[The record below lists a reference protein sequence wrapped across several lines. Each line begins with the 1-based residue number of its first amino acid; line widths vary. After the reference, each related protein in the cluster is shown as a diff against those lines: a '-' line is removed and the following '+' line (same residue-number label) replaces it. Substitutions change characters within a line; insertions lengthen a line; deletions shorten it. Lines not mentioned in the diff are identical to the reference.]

1 MRKSLFKKKSINS
14 FKLGDFGLSSIGTR
28 LFLSIMT
35 PVTIGLAGLG
45 TLIYLNVEA
54 DKLYHLT
61 TEADLKVKEVDAELR
76 NSEVFL
82 KSIVVSTI
90 NLQNNGV
97 RSPSAYDQMVLSFM
111 SVRPKLITGFGV
123 MQTPNGLVDRQW
135 FGSFIEETQPNR
147 GVNLP
152 EDANYSLVELWQV
165 DKYPELQ
172 YYTDAVKENK
182 FFWSKPYIN
191 AVYPVPLVTF
201 AGPIRDR
208 NGNLIG
214 IVNGDINIRDLNL
227 NEKSQSNE
235 KSHSKDDGYS
245 VFVTQ
250 EGMILSYEP
259 DPNKAIHLEN
269 IASMSSYKV
278 MWNDVQS
285 ELAQGKSQGI
295 IESDETQSFWVYER
309 VPSSQW
315 VMLQSI
321 PYGTVVN
328 PALLLSISATL
339 AAAIVMAFVV
349 GLFIRYL
356 NRRLQPIL
364 EACEVKGTESN
375 EQISSNDEISRLST
389 AFFSMMERQENLLH
403 QLQLTNTQLIESHR
417 LKDSF
422 LANMS
427 HELRTPLNAIL
438 GMTESLQEHIF
449 GAVNDRQLDA
459 LQTVERSGNHLLE
472 LINDILDLAKIESGQ
487 IELDFEIAS
496 ISLIAQSSLEFVKQ
510 QALKKQIQLTLKLDP
525 NLPNLL
531 IDERRIRQALINL
544 LNNAVK
550 FTPTGGGSVTL
561 EVKQQ
566 PSVLN
571 KTIDTTQDYLQISI
585 SDAGIGIAPENIQKL
600 FQPFI
605 QIDSALNRQ
614 FEGTG
619 LGLALVKRIVELH
632 GGYVDLTS
640 EVGVGSCFTI
650 LLPCLPLPNPQTKI
664 GSGNL
669 PVKPLETKLSNTYT
683 DIRQDLLIL
692 IVDDDEVNSMTVSS
706 YLKAKNYRFLLAK
719 DGKEAIAL
727 TKAHKPDLILMDIQ
741 MPVMDGLEATR
752 QIRLDPNLV
761 DIPIIALTALAMAG
775 DRERCLE
782 SGANDYLV
790 KPVKLKNLAKMI
802 QTLLESAG

>member
-1 MRKSLFKKKSINS
+1 MRKSLSKKKSINS

-45 TLIYLNVEA
+45 TRFYFNLEA

-61 TEADLKVKEVDAELR
+61 TEADLKVKEIDSELR
-76 NSEVFL
+76 KSEIFL
-82 KSIVVSTI
+82 KSLVLATI

-97 RSPSAYDQMVLSFM
+97 RSPSAYDQIVLSFM
-111 SVRPKLITGFGV
+111 SARPKLITGFGV

-147 GVNLP
+147 GVKLP

-201 AGPIRDR
+201 VGPIRDR

-227 NEKSQSNE
+227 NDQSKSKE
-235 KSHSKDDGYS
+235 GGYS

-250 EGMILSYEP
+250 EGILLGYAPE
-259 DPNKAIHLEN
+259 PNKVSNLEN
-269 IASMSSYKV
+269 IASIPSYKSV
-278 MWNDVQS
+278 WDEIQY
-285 ELAQGKSQGI
+285 ELAQGKSQGF
-295 IESDETQSFWVYER
+295 IESTATQSYWVYER

-321 PYGTVVN
+321 PYDMVIK

-339 AAAIVMAFVV
+339 SAAIVIAFVV
-349 GLFIRYL
+349 GIFVRYL

-364 EACEVKGTESN
+364 EACELTSTESN
-375 EQISSNDEISRLST
+375 EQISSKDEISRLST
-389 AFFSMMERQENLLH
+389 AFFSMVERQEYLLH

-438 GMTESLQEHIF
+438 GMTEGLQDHIF
-449 GAVNDRQLDA
+449 GTVNDRQLDA

-472 LINDILDLAKIESGQ
+472 LINDILDLAKIESGH
-487 IELDFEIAS
+487 IRLDFAIAS
-496 ISLIAQSSLEFVKQ
+496 IPLIAQSSLEFVKQ
-510 QALKKQIQLTLKLDP
+510 QALKKQIQLTIKIAP

-566 PSVLN
+566 HFVLN
-571 KTIDTTQDYLQISI
+571 KITDTTQDYLQISI
-585 SDAGIGIAPENIQKL
+585 SDTGIGIAPENIQRL

-605 QIDSALNRQ
+605 QIDSALNRK

-650 LLPCLPLPNPQTKI
+650 LLPCLTLPNPQTEI
-664 GSGNL
+664 GSSNR
-669 PVKPLETKLSNTYT
+669 PVKPLETELATTYT
-683 DIRQDLLIL
+683 DVRQDFLIL

-706 YLKAKNYRFLLAK
+706 YLKVKGYRVLSAK

-775 DRERCLE
+775 DRERCMAA
-782 SGANDYLV
+782 GASDYLA
-790 KPVKLKNLAKMI
+790 KPIKLKTLADTIWSILGNRK
-802 QTLLESAG
+802 

>member
-1 MRKSLFKKKSINS
+1 MRKSLSKKKSINS

-45 TLIYLNVEA
+45 TLFYFNLEA

-61 TEADLKVKEVDAELR
+61 TEADLKVKEIDAELR
-76 NSEVFL
+76 KSEIFL
-82 KSIVVSTI
+82 KSLVLATI

-97 RSPSAYDQMVLSFM
+97 RSPSAYDQIVLSFM
-111 SVRPKLITGFGV
+111 SARPKLITGFGV

-147 GVNLP
+147 GVKLP

-191 AVYPVPLVTF
+191 EVYPVPLVTF

-227 NEKSQSNE
+227 IDHSD
-235 KSHSKDDGYS
+235 SKDDGYT

-250 EGMILSYEP
+250 EGILLGYAP
-259 DPNKAIHLEN
+259 NPNKASQLEN
-269 IASMSSYKV
+269 IASIPSYKAV
-278 MWNDVQS
+278 WDEIQY
-285 ELAQGKSQGI
+285 ELAQGKSQGF
-295 IESDETQSFWVYER
+295 IESTATQSYWVYER

-315 VMLQSI
+315 MMLHSI
-321 PYGTVVN
+321 PYDTVIK
-328 PALLLSISATL
+328 PALLLSISVTL
-339 AAAIVMAFVV
+339 SAALIMAFVV
-349 GLFIRYL
+349 GIFVRYL

-364 EACEVKGTESN
+364 EACELTSTESN
-375 EQISSNDEISRLST
+375 EQISSKDEISRLST

-438 GMTESLQEHIF
+438 GMTEGLQDQIF
-449 GAVNDRQLDA
+449 GTVNERQLKA
-459 LQTVERSGNHLLE
+459 LKIVESSSNHLLE
-472 LINDILDLAKIESGQ
+472 LINDILDLAKIESGH
-487 IELDFEIAS
+487 IELDFAIAS
-496 ISLIAQSSLEFVKQ
+496 IPLIAQSSLEFVKQ
-510 QALKKQIQLTLKLDP
+510 QALKKQIRLTIKLAP

-566 PSVLN
+566 PSVLD
-571 KTIDTTQDYLQISI
+571 KTTDTTQDYLQISI
-585 SDAGIGIAPENIQKL
+585 SDTGIGIAPENIQKL

-605 QIDSALNRQ
+605 QIDSALNRK

-640 EVGVGSCFTI
+640 ELGVGSCFTI

-664 GSGNL
+664 CSGNL
-669 PVKPLETKLSNTYT
+669 PVKPLETELSKPYT
-683 DIRQDLLIL
+683 DIRQDFLIL

-706 YLKAKNYRFLLAK
+706 YLKVKGYRFLLAK

-752 QIRLDPNLV
+752 QIRLDPDV
-761 DIPIIALTALAMAG
+761 ADIPIIALTALAMDG
-775 DRERCLE
+775 DREKCLAA
-782 SGANDYLV
+782 GANEYV
-790 KPVKLKNLAKMI
+790 TKPVKLKDLVAMIRNL
-802 QTLLESAG
+802 L

>member
-1 MRKSLFKKKSINS
+1 MRKSLSKKKSINS

-45 TLIYLNVEA
+45 TLFYFNLEA

-61 TEADLKVKEVDAELR
+61 TEADLKVKEIDAELR
-76 NSEVFL
+76 KSEIFL
-82 KSIVVSTI
+82 KSLVLATI

-97 RSPSAYDQMVLSFM
+97 RSPSAYDQIVLSFM
-111 SVRPKLITGFGV
+111 SARPKLITGFGV

-147 GVNLP
+147 GVKLP

-227 NEKSQSNE
+227 ND
-235 KSHSKDDGYS
+235 HRDSKDDGYT

-250 EGMILSYEP
+250 EGILLGYAP
-259 DPNKAIHLEN
+259 DPNKASQLEN
-269 IASMSSYKV
+269 IASIPSYKAV
-278 MWNDVQS
+278 WDEIQY
-285 ELAQGKSQGI
+285 ELAQGKSQGF
-295 IESDETQSFWVYER
+295 IESTETQSYWVYER

-315 VMLQSI
+315 MMLHSI
-321 PYGTVVN
+321 PYDTVIK

-339 AAAIVMAFVV
+339 SAAIVMAFVV
-349 GLFIRYL
+349 GIFVRYL

-364 EACEVKGTESN
+364 EACEVTSTESN
-375 EQISSNDEISRLST
+375 EQISSKDEISRLST
-389 AFFSMMERQENLLH
+389 AFFSMVERQEHLLH

-438 GMTESLQEHIF
+438 GMTEGLQDHIF
-449 GAVNDRQLDA
+449 GTVNDRQLKA
-459 LQTVERSGNHLLE
+459 LQIVESSSNHLLE
-472 LINDILDLAKIESGQ
+472 LINDILDLAKIESGH
-487 IELDFEIAS
+487 IKLDFAIAS
-496 ISLIAQSSLEFVKQ
+496 IPLIAQSSLEFVKQ
-510 QALKKQIQLTLKLDP
+510 QALKKQIQLTIKLAP

-571 KTIDTTQDYLQISI
+571 KTTDTTQDYLQISI
-585 SDAGIGIAPENIQKL
+585 SDTGIGIAPENIQKL

-605 QIDSALNRQ
+605 QIDSALNRK

-640 EVGVGSCFTI
+640 ELGVGSCFTI

-664 GSGNL
+664 CSGNL
-669 PVKPLETKLSNTYT
+669 PVKPLETELSKPYT
-683 DIRQDLLIL
+683 DIRQDFLIL

-706 YLKAKNYRFLLAK
+706 YLKVKGYRFLLAK

-741 MPVMDGLEATR
+741 MPVMDGLEATQ
-752 QIRLDPNLV
+752 QIRLDPDV
-761 DIPIIALTALAMAG
+761 ADIPIIALTALAMDG
-775 DRERCLE
+775 DREQCLAA
-782 SGANDYLV
+782 GANEYV
-790 KPVKLKNLAKMI
+790 TKPVKLKDLVAMIRNL
-802 QTLLESAG
+802 L

>member
-1 MRKSLFKKKSINS
+1 MRKSLSKKQSINS
-14 FKLGDFGLSSIGTR
+14 FKLRDFALSSIGTR

-45 TLIYLNVEA
+45 TIFYFSLEA

-61 TEADLKVKEVDAELR
+61 AEADLKVKEIDAELR
-76 NSEVFL
+76 KSEIFL
-82 KSIVVSTI
+82 KSLVLATI

-97 RSPSAYDQMVLSFM
+97 RSPSAYDQIVLSFM
-111 SVRPKLITGFGV
+111 SARPKLITGFGV

-135 FGSFIEETQPNR
+135 FGPYIEETQANR
-147 GVNLP
+147 GVKLP

-165 DKYPELQ
+165 DKYHELQ

-191 AVYPVPLVTF
+191 AVYPVPLVTY

-227 NEKSQSNE
+227 NEYSV
-235 KSHSKDDGYS
+235 SKDTGYS
-245 VFVTQ
+245 VLVTQ
-250 EGMILSYEP
+250 EGIILGYAHEL
-259 DPNKAIHLEN
+259 NKAFQLEN
-269 IASMSSYKV
+269 IASIPAYKAV
-278 MWNDVQS
+278 WDSVQY
-285 ELAQGKSQGI
+285 ELAQGKSQGF
-295 IESDETQSFWVYER
+295 IESTATQSYWVYER

-321 PYGTVVN
+321 PYGTVVK
-328 PALLLSISATL
+328 PALLLSLSATL
-339 AAAIVMAFVV
+339 TAAIVMAFVV
-349 GLFIRYL
+349 GIFVRYL

-364 EACEVKGTESN
+364 EACEVTSTESN
-375 EQISSNDEISRLST
+375 EQISSKDEISRLST
-389 AFFSMMERQENLLH
+389 AFFNMMERQENLLQ

-438 GMTESLQEHIF
+438 GMTESLQENMF
-449 GAVNDRQLDA
+449 GTVNDRQLDA

-487 IELDFEIAS
+487 IDLDFAIAS
-496 ISLIAQSSLEFVKQ
+496 IPSIAQASLEFVKQ
-510 QALKKQIQLTLKLDP
+510 QALKKQIQLTIKLAP

-550 FTPTGGGSVTL
+550 FTPTGGGAVTL
-561 EVKQQ
+561 EVTQL

-571 KTIDTTQDYLQISI
+571 KTTNTTQDYLQISI
-585 SDAGIGIAPENIQKL
+585 SDTGIGIAPENIQKL

-640 EVGVGSCFTI
+640 ELGVGSCFSI
-650 LLPCLPLPNPQTKI
+650 LLPCLPLTNRQTEI
-664 GSGNL
+664 GSSNR
-669 PVKPLETKLSNTYT
+669 PVKPLETELATTYT
-683 DIRQDLLIL
+683 DVKQDFLIL

-706 YLKAKNYRFLLAK
+706 YLKVKGYRVLLAK

-741 MPVMDGLEATR
+741 MPVMDGLEATQ

-775 DRERCLE
+775 DRERFLE
-782 SGANDYLV
+782 AGASDYLA
-790 KPVKLKNLAKMI
+790 KPVKLKNLAKMV
-802 QTLLESAG
+802 QTLLERV

>member
-1 MRKSLFKKKSINS
+1 
-14 FKLGDFGLSSIGTR
+14 
-28 LFLSIMT
+28 MT

-45 TLIYLNVEA
+45 TIFYFSLEA

-61 TEADLKVKEVDAELR
+61 AEADLKVKEIDAELR
-76 NSEVFL
+76 KSEIFL
-82 KSIVVSTI
+82 KSLVLATI

-97 RSPSAYDQMVLSFM
+97 RSPSAYDQIVLSFM
-111 SVRPKLITGFGV
+111 SARPKLITGFGV

-135 FGSFIEETQPNR
+135 FGPYIEETQANR
-147 GVNLP
+147 GVKLP

-165 DKYPELQ
+165 DKYHELQ

-191 AVYPVPLVTF
+191 AVYPVPLVTY
-201 AGPIRDR
+201 AGPILDR
-208 NGNLIG
+208 NGNIIG
-214 IVNGDINIRDLNL
+214 IVKGDINIIDLNL
-227 NEKSQSNE
+227 NEYSV
-235 KSHSKDDGYS
+235 SKDTGYS
-245 VFVTQ
+245 VLVTQ
-250 EGMILSYEP
+250 EGIILGYAHEL
-259 DPNKAIHLEN
+259 NKAFQLEN
-269 IASMSSYKV
+269 IASIPAYKAV
-278 MWNDVQS
+278 WDSVQY
-285 ELAQGKSQGI
+285 ELAQGKSQGF
-295 IESDETQSFWVYER
+295 IESTATQSYWVYER

-321 PYGTVVN
+321 PYGTVVK
-328 PALLLSISATL
+328 PALLLSLSATL
-339 AAAIVMAFVV
+339 TAAIVMAFVV
-349 GLFIRYL
+349 GIFVRYL

-364 EACEVKGTESN
+364 EACEVTSTESN
-375 EQISSNDEISRLST
+375 EQISSKDEISRLST
-389 AFFSMMERQENLLH
+389 AFFNMMERQENLLQ

-438 GMTESLQEHIF
+438 GMTESLQENMF
-449 GAVNDRQLDA
+449 GTVNDRQLDA

-487 IELDFEIAS
+487 IDLDFAIAS
-496 ISLIAQSSLEFVKQ
+496 IPSIAQASLEFVKQ
-510 QALKKQIQLTLKLDP
+510 QALKKQIQLTIKLAP

-550 FTPTGGGSVTL
+550 FTPTGGGAVTL
-561 EVKQQ
+561 EVTQL

-571 KTIDTTQDYLQISI
+571 KTTNTTQDYLQISI
-585 SDAGIGIAPENIQKL
+585 SDTGIGIAPENIQKL

-640 EVGVGSCFTI
+640 ELGVGSCFSI
-650 LLPCLPLPNPQTKI
+650 LLPCLPLTNRQTEI
-664 GSGNL
+664 GSSNR
-669 PVKPLETKLSNTYT
+669 PVKPLETELATTYT
-683 DIRQDLLIL
+683 DVKQDFLIL

-706 YLKAKNYRFLLAK
+706 YLKVKGYRVLLAK

-741 MPVMDGLEATR
+741 MPVMDGLEATQ

-775 DRERCLE
+775 DRERFLE
-782 SGANDYLV
+782 AGASDYLA
-790 KPVKLKNLAKMI
+790 KPVKLKNLAKMV
-802 QTLLESAG
+802 QTLLERV

>member
-1 MRKSLFKKKSINS
+1 MRKSLSKKKSINS

-45 TLIYLNVEA
+45 TLFYFNLEA

-61 TEADLKVKEVDAELR
+61 TEADLKVKEIDAELR
-76 NSEVFL
+76 KSEIFL
-82 KSIVVSTI
+82 KSLVLATI

-97 RSPSAYDQMVLSFM
+97 RSPSAYDQIVLSFM
-111 SVRPKLITGFGV
+111 AARPKLITGFGV

-135 FGSFIEETQPNR
+135 FGAYIEETQPNR
-147 GVNLP
+147 GIKLP

-172 YYTDAVKENK
+172 YYTDAVKKNK

-191 AVYPVPLVTF
+191 AVYPIPLVTF

-227 NEKSQSNE
+227 NLYE

-250 EGMILSYEP
+250 EGMILSNEP

-321 PYGTVVN
+321 PYGTVIN

-364 EACEVKGTESN
+364 EACEVTSTESN
-375 EQISSNDEISRLST
+375 EHISSKDEISRLST
-389 AFFSMMERQENLLH
+389 AFFSMMERQENLLQ

-427 HELRTPLNAIL
+427 HELRTPLNGIL
-438 GMTESLQEHIF
+438 GMTESLKEHIF

-487 IELDFEIAS
+487 IELDFAIAS
-496 ISLIAQSSLEFVKQ
+496 IPLIAQSSLEFVKQ
-510 QALKKQIQLTLKLDP
+510 QALKTQIQLTIKLAP

-550 FTPTGGGSVTL
+550 FTPTGGGYVTL

-571 KTIDTTQDYLQISI
+571 KTTDTTQDYLQISI
-585 SDAGIGIAPENIQKL
+585 SDTGIGIAPENIQKL

-605 QIDSALNRQ
+605 QIDSALNRK

-640 EVGVGSCFTI
+640 ELGVGSCFTI
-650 LLPCLPLPNPQTKI
+650 LLPCLPLANPQTEI
-664 GSGNL
+664 GSDNL
-669 PVKPLETKLSNTYT
+669 PVRLLETELSTTYT
-683 DIRQDLLIL
+683 DIRQDFLIL

-706 YLKAKNYRFLLAK
+706 YLKVRDYRFLLAK

-752 QIRLDPNLV
+752 QIRLDPDV
-761 DIPIIALTALAMAG
+761 ADIPIIALTALAMDG
-775 DRERCLE
+775 DREKCLAA
-782 SGANDYLV
+782 GANEYV
-790 KPVKLKNLAKMI
+790 TKPVKLKDLVAMIRNL
-802 QTLLESAG
+802 L

>member
-1 MRKSLFKKKSINS
+1 MRKSLSKKKSINS

-45 TLIYLNVEA
+45 TLFYFNLEA

-61 TEADLKVKEVDAELR
+61 TEADLKVKEIDSELR
-76 NSEVFL
+76 KSEIFL
-82 KSIVVSTI
+82 KSLVLATI

-97 RSPSAYDQMVLSFM
+97 RSPSAYDQIVLSFM
-111 SVRPKLITGFGV
+111 SARPKLITGFGV

-147 GVNLP
+147 GVKLP

-201 AGPIRDR
+201 VGPIRDR

-227 NEKSQSNE
+227 NDQS
-235 KSHSKDDGYS
+235 KSHEGGYS

-250 EGMILSYEP
+250 EGILLGYAPE
-259 DPNKAIHLEN
+259 PNKVSNLEN
-269 IASMSSYKV
+269 IASIPSYKSV
-278 MWNDVQS
+278 WDEIQY
-285 ELAQGKSQGI
+285 ELAQGKSQGF
-295 IESDETQSFWVYER
+295 IESTATQSYWVYER

-321 PYGTVVN
+321 PYDMVIK

-339 AAAIVMAFVV
+339 SAAIVIAFVV
-349 GLFIRYL
+349 GIFVRYL

-364 EACEVKGTESN
+364 EACELTSTESN
-375 EQISSNDEISRLST
+375 EQISSKDEIGRLST
-389 AFFSMMERQENLLH
+389 SFFNMMERQENLLQ
-403 QLQLTNTQLIESHR
+403 QLQQANVQLIESHR

-438 GMTESLQEHIF
+438 GMTEGLLDSVF
-449 GAVNDRQLDA
+449 GTVNERQLNA
-459 LQTVERSGNHLLE
+459 LQIVESSGNHLLE
-472 LINDILDLAKIESGQ
+472 LINDILDLAKIEAGQ
-487 IELDFEIAS
+487 IELDFAIAS
-496 ISLIAQSSLEFVKQ
+496 LPLIAKSSLEFVKQ
-510 QALKKQIQLTLKLDP
+510 QALKKQIQIAIKLAP

-544 LNNAVK
+544 LSNAVK
-550 FTPTGGGSVTL
+550 FTPTGGSVIL
-561 EVKQQ
+561 EVTQL
-566 PSVLN
+566 PSSLN
-571 KTIDTTQDYLQISI
+571 KTIETTQDHLQITV
-585 SDAGIGIAPENIQKL
+585 SDTGIGITPENIQKL
-600 FQPFI
+600 FQPFT

-632 GGYVDLTS
+632 GGYVGLTS
-640 EVGVGSCFTI
+640 ELGVGSCFTI
-650 LLPCLPLPNPQTKI
+650 LLPCPPLSTSQTEMVTE
-664 GSGNL
+664 NL
-669 PVKPLETKLSNTYT
+669 PVKTSELELSNT
-683 DIRQDLLIL
+683 DKDVRQDFLIL
-692 IVDDDEVNSMTVSS
+692 VVDDDEVNSMTVSS
-706 YLKAKNYRFLLAK
+706 YLKAKGYRILLAK
-719 DGKEAIAL
+719 DGQEAIAL

-761 DIPIIALTALAMAG
+761 NIPIIALTALAMAG
-775 DRERCLE
+775 DREECL
-782 SGANDYLV
+782 SVGANEYLT
-790 KPVKLKNLAKMI
+790 KPVKLKELVVTIKS
-802 QTLLESAG
+802 LL

>member
-1 MRKSLFKKKSINS
+1 MLLCFQIRVNFTLVLCIACYHFE
-14 FKLGDFGLSSIGTR
+14 FGI
-28 LFLSIMT
+28 
-35 PVTIGLAGLG
+35 
-45 TLIYLNVEA
+45 
-54 DKLYHLT
+54 
-61 TEADLKVKEVDAELR
+61 AE
-76 NSEVFL
+76 
-82 KSIVVSTI
+82 
-90 NLQNNGV
+90 
-97 RSPSAYDQMVLSFM
+97 
-111 SVRPKLITGFGV
+111 
-123 MQTPNGLVDRQW
+123 
-135 FGSFIEETQPNR
+135 
-147 GVNLP
+147 
-152 EDANYSLVELWQV
+152 
-165 DKYPELQ
+165 
-172 YYTDAVKENK
+172 

-201 AGPIRDR
+201 AGPIRDK

-227 NEKSQSNE
+227 NEYSV
-235 KSHSKDDGYS
+235 SKDAGYS
-245 VFVTQ
+245 VLVTQ
-250 EGMILSYEP
+250 EGIILGYAHEL
-259 DPNKAIHLEN
+259 NKAFQLEN
-269 IASMSSYKV
+269 IASIPAYKAV
-278 MWNDVQS
+278 WDSVQY
-285 ELAQGKSQGI
+285 ELAQGKSQGF
-295 IESDETQSFWVYER
+295 IESTATQSYWVYER

-321 PYGTVVN
+321 PYGTVVK
-328 PALLLSISATL
+328 PALLLSLSATL
-339 AAAIVMAFVV
+339 TAAIVMAFVV
-349 GLFIRYL
+349 GIFVRYL

-364 EACEVKGTESN
+364 EACEVTSTESN
-375 EQISSNDEISRLST
+375 EQISSKDEISRLST
-389 AFFSMMERQENLLH
+389 AFFNMMERQENLLQ

-438 GMTESLQEHIF
+438 GMTESLQENMF
-449 GAVNDRQLDA
+449 GTVNDRQLDA

-487 IELDFEIAS
+487 IDLDFAIAS
-496 ISLIAQSSLEFVKQ
+496 IPSIAQASLEFVKQ
-510 QALKKQIQLTLKLDP
+510 QALKKQIQLTIKLAP

-550 FTPTGGGSVTL
+550 FTPTGGGAVTL
-561 EVKQQ
+561 EVTQL
-566 PSVLN
+566 PSVPN
-571 KTIDTTQDYLQISI
+571 KTADTTQDYLQISI
-585 SDAGIGIAPENIQKL
+585 SDTGIGIAPENIQKL

-640 EVGVGSCFTI
+640 ELGVGSCFSI
-650 LLPCLPLPNPQTKI
+650 LLPCLPLSNPQTEI
-664 GSGNL
+664 GSGNR
-669 PVKPLETKLSNTYT
+669 PVKPLETELATTYT
-683 DIRQDLLIL
+683 DVKQDFLIL

-706 YLKAKNYRFLLAK
+706 YLKVKGYRVLLAK

-741 MPVMDGLEATR
+741 MPVMDGLEATQ

-775 DRERCLE
+775 DRERFLE
-782 SGANDYLV
+782 AGASDYLA
-790 KPVKLKNLAKMI
+790 KPVKLKNLAKMV
-802 QTLLESAG
+802 QTLLERV

>member
-1 MRKSLFKKKSINS
+1 MRKSLSKKQSINS
-14 FKLGDFGLSSIGTR
+14 FKLGDFALSSIGTR

-45 TLIYLNVEA
+45 TIFYFSLEA

-61 TEADLKVKEVDAELR
+61 AEADLKVKEIDAELR
-76 NSEVFL
+76 KSEIFL
-82 KSIVVSTI
+82 KSLVLATI

-97 RSPSAYDQMVLSFM
+97 RSPSAYDQIVLSFM
-111 SVRPKLITGFGV
+111 SARPKLITGFGV

-135 FGSFIEETQPNR
+135 FGPYIEETQANR
-147 GVNLP
+147 GVKLP

-165 DKYPELQ
+165 DKYHELQ

-191 AVYPVPLVTF
+191 AVYPVPLVTY

-227 NEKSQSNE
+227 NEYSV
-235 KSHSKDDGYS
+235 SKDTGYS
-245 VFVTQ
+245 VLVTQ
-250 EGMILSYEP
+250 EGIILGYAHEL
-259 DPNKAIHLEN
+259 NKAFQLEN
-269 IASMSSYKV
+269 IASIPAYKAV
-278 MWNDVQS
+278 WDSVQY
-285 ELAQGKSQGI
+285 ELAQGKSQGF
-295 IESDETQSFWVYER
+295 IESTATQSYWVYER

-321 PYGTVVN
+321 PYGTVVK
-328 PALLLSISATL
+328 PALLLSLSATL
-339 AAAIVMAFVV
+339 TAAIVMAFVV
-349 GLFIRYL
+349 GIFVRYL

-364 EACEVKGTESN
+364 EACEVTSTESN
-375 EQISSNDEISRLST
+375 EQISSKDEISRLST
-389 AFFSMMERQENLLH
+389 AFFNMMERQENLLQ

-438 GMTESLQEHIF
+438 GMTESLQENMF
-449 GAVNDRQLDA
+449 GTVNDRQLDA

-487 IELDFEIAS
+487 IDLDFAIAS
-496 ISLIAQSSLEFVKQ
+496 IPSIAQASLEFVKQ
-510 QALKKQIQLTLKLDP
+510 QALKKQIQLTIKLAP

-550 FTPTGGGSVTL
+550 FTPTGGGAVTL
-561 EVKQQ
+561 EVTQL

-571 KTIDTTQDYLQISI
+571 KTTNTTQDYLQISI
-585 SDAGIGIAPENIQKL
+585 SDTGIGIAPENIQKL

-640 EVGVGSCFTI
+640 ELGVGSCFSI
-650 LLPCLPLPNPQTKI
+650 LLPCLPLTNRQTEI
-664 GSGNL
+664 GSSNR
-669 PVKPLETKLSNTYT
+669 PVKPLETELATTYT
-683 DIRQDLLIL
+683 DVKQDFLIL

-706 YLKAKNYRFLLAK
+706 YLKVKGYRVLLAK

-741 MPVMDGLEATR
+741 MPVMDGLEATQ

-775 DRERCLE
+775 DRERFLE
-782 SGANDYLV
+782 AGASDYLA
-790 KPVKLKNLAKMI
+790 KPVKLKNLAKMV
-802 QTLLESAG
+802 QTLLERV

>member
-1 MRKSLFKKKSINS
+1 MRKSLSKKKSINS

-45 TLIYLNVEA
+45 TLFYFNLEA

-61 TEADLKVKEVDAELR
+61 TEADLKVKEIDAELR
-76 NSEVFL
+76 KSEIFL
-82 KSIVVSTI
+82 KSLVLATI

-97 RSPSAYDQMVLSFM
+97 RSPSAYDQIVLSFM
-111 SVRPKLITGFGV
+111 SARPKLITGFGV

-147 GVNLP
+147 GVKLP

-227 NEKSQSNE
+227 ND
-235 KSHSKDDGYS
+235 HRDSKDDGYT

-250 EGMILSYEP
+250 EGILLGYAP
-259 DPNKAIHLEN
+259 DPNKASQLEN
-269 IASMSSYKV
+269 IASIPSYKAV
-278 MWNDVQS
+278 WDEIQY
-285 ELAQGKSQGI
+285 ELAQGKSQGF
-295 IESDETQSFWVYER
+295 IESTETQSYWVYER

-315 VMLQSI
+315 MMLHSI
-321 PYGTVVN
+321 PYDTVIK

-339 AAAIVMAFVV
+339 SAAIVMAFVV
-349 GLFIRYL
+349 GIFVRYL

-364 EACEVKGTESN
+364 EACEVTSTESN
-375 EQISSNDEISRLST
+375 EQISSKDEISRLST
-389 AFFSMMERQENLLH
+389 AFFSMVERQEHLLH

-438 GMTESLQEHIF
+438 GMTEGLQDHIF
-449 GAVNDRQLDA
+449 GTVNDRQLKA
-459 LQTVERSGNHLLE
+459 LQIVESSSNHLLE
-472 LINDILDLAKIESGQ
+472 LINDILDLAKIESGH
-487 IELDFEIAS
+487 IKLDFAIAS
-496 ISLIAQSSLEFVKQ
+496 IPLIAQSSLEFVKQ
-510 QALKKQIQLTLKLDP
+510 QALKKQIQLTIKLAP

-571 KTIDTTQDYLQISI
+571 KTTDTTQDYLQISI
-585 SDAGIGIAPENIQKL
+585 SDTGIGIAPENIQKL

-605 QIDSALNRQ
+605 QIDSALNRK

-640 EVGVGSCFTI
+640 ELGVGSCFTI
-650 LLPCLPLPNPQTKI
+650 LLPCPPLSNPQTEI

-669 PVKPLETKLSNTYT
+669 PVKPSETELSTTST
-683 DIRQDLLIL
+683 DIRQDFLIL
-692 IVDDDEVNSMTVSS
+692 IVDDDEVNCMTVSS
-706 YLKAKNYRFLLAK
+706 YLKAKSYRFLLAK

-741 MPVMDGLEATR
+741 MPVMDGLEATQ
-752 QIRLDPNLV
+752 QIRLDPDV
-761 DIPIIALTALAMAG
+761 ADIPIIALTALAMDG
-775 DRERCLE
+775 DREQCLAA
-782 SGANDYLV
+782 GANEYV
-790 KPVKLKNLAKMI
+790 TKPVKLKDLVAMIRNL
-802 QTLLESAG
+802 L

>member
-1 MRKSLFKKKSINS
+1 
-14 FKLGDFGLSSIGTR
+14 
-28 LFLSIMT
+28 MT

>member
-1 MRKSLFKKKSINS
+1 MRKSLSKKKSINS

-45 TLIYLNVEA
+45 TLFYFNLEA

-61 TEADLKVKEVDAELR
+61 TEADLKVKEIDAELR
-76 NSEVFL
+76 KSEIFL
-82 KSIVVSTI
+82 KSLVLATI

-97 RSPSAYDQMVLSFM
+97 RSPSAYDQIVLSFM
-111 SVRPKLITGFGV
+111 SARPKLITGFGV

-147 GVNLP
+147 GVKLP

-227 NEKSQSNE
+227 ND
-235 KSHSKDDGYS
+235 HRDSKDDGYT

-250 EGMILSYEP
+250 EGILLGYAP
-259 DPNKAIHLEN
+259 DPNKASQLEN
-269 IASMSSYKV
+269 IASIPSYKAV
-278 MWNDVQS
+278 WDEIQY
-285 ELAQGKSQGI
+285 ELAQGKSQGF
-295 IESDETQSFWVYER
+295 IESTETQSYWVYER

-315 VMLQSI
+315 MMLHSI
-321 PYGTVVN
+321 PYDTVIK

-339 AAAIVMAFVV
+339 SAAIVMAFVV
-349 GLFIRYL
+349 GIFVRYL

-364 EACEVKGTESN
+364 EACEVTSTESN
-375 EQISSNDEISRLST
+375 EQISSKDEISRLST
-389 AFFSMMERQENLLH
+389 AFFSMVERQEHLLH

-438 GMTESLQEHIF
+438 GMTEGLQDHIF
-449 GAVNDRQLDA
+449 GTVNDRQLDA

-472 LINDILDLAKIESGQ
+472 LINDILDLAKIESGH
-487 IELDFEIAS
+487 IKLDFAIAS
-496 ISLIAQSSLEFVKQ
+496 IPLIAQSSLEFVKQ
-510 QALKKQIQLTLKLDP
+510 QALKKQIQLTIKLAP

-571 KTIDTTQDYLQISI
+571 KTTDTTQDYLQISI
-585 SDAGIGIAPENIQKL
+585 SDTGIGIAPENIQKL

-605 QIDSALNRQ
+605 QIDSALNRK

-640 EVGVGSCFTI
+640 ELGVGSCFTI

-664 GSGNL
+664 CSGNL
-669 PVKPLETKLSNTYT
+669 PVKPLETELSKPYT
-683 DIRQDLLIL
+683 DIRQDFLIL

-706 YLKAKNYRFLLAK
+706 YLKVKGYRFLLAK

-741 MPVMDGLEATR
+741 MPVMDGLEATQ
-752 QIRLDPNLV
+752 QIRLDPDV
-761 DIPIIALTALAMAG
+761 ADIPIIALTALAMDG
-775 DRERCLE
+775 DREQCLAA
-782 SGANDYLV
+782 GANEYV
-790 KPVKLKNLAKMI
+790 TKPVKLKDLVAMIRNL
-802 QTLLESAG
+802 L

>member
-111 SVRPKLITGFGV
+111 SVRPRLITGFGV
-123 MQTPNGLVDRQW
+123 MQTPNGLIDRQW
-135 FGSFIEETQPNR
+135 FGPFIEETQPNR
-147 GVNLP
+147 GVKLP

-172 YYTDAVKENK
+172 YYTDAVKKNK

-191 AVYPVPLVTF
+191 AVYPIPLVTF

-227 NEKSQSNE
+227 NLYE

-269 IASMSSYKV
+269 IASMSSYQV

-321 PYGTVVN
+321 PYSIVVN

-375 EQISSNDEISRLST
+375 EQISSKDEISRLST
-389 AFFSMMERQENLLH
+389 AFFSMVERQEHLLH

-438 GMTESLQEHIF
+438 GMTEGLQDQIF
-449 GAVNDRQLDA
+449 GTVNERQLKA
-459 LQTVERSGNHLLE
+459 LQIVESSSNHLLE
-472 LINDILDLAKIESGQ
+472 LINDILDLAKIESGH
-487 IELDFEIAS
+487 IELDFAIAS
-496 ISLIAQSSLEFVKQ
+496 IPLIAQSSLEFVKQ
-510 QALKKQIQLTLKLDP
+510 QALKKQIQLTIKLAP

-571 KTIDTTQDYLQISI
+571 KTTDTTQDYLQISI
-585 SDAGIGIAPENIQKL
+585 SDTGIGIAAENIQKL

-605 QIDSALNRQ
+605 QIDSALNRK
-614 FEGTG
+614 FEETG

-640 EVGVGSCFTI
+640 ELGVGSCFTI

-664 GSGNL
+664 CSGNL
-669 PVKPLETKLSNTYT
+669 PVKPSETELSTTST
-683 DIRQDLLIL
+683 DIRQDFLIL

-706 YLKAKNYRFLLAK
+706 YLKVKGYRFLLAK

-752 QIRLDPNLV
+752 QIRLDPDV
-761 DIPIIALTALAMAG
+761 ADIPIIALTALAMDG
-775 DRERCLE
+775 DREQCLAA
-782 SGANDYLV
+782 GANEYV
-790 KPVKLKNLAKMI
+790 TKPVKLKDLVAMIRNL
-802 QTLLESAG
+802 L

>member
-1 MRKSLFKKKSINS
+1 
-14 FKLGDFGLSSIGTR
+14 
-28 LFLSIMT
+28 
-35 PVTIGLAGLG
+35 
-45 TLIYLNVEA
+45 
-54 DKLYHLT
+54 
-61 TEADLKVKEVDAELR
+61 
-76 NSEVFL
+76 
-82 KSIVVSTI
+82 
-90 NLQNNGV
+90 
-97 RSPSAYDQMVLSFM
+97 
-111 SVRPKLITGFGV
+111 
-123 MQTPNGLVDRQW
+123 
-135 FGSFIEETQPNR
+135 
-147 GVNLP
+147 
-152 EDANYSLVELWQV
+152 VELWQV

-201 AGPIRDR
+201 VGPIRDR

-227 NEKSQSNE
+227 NDQSKSKE
-235 KSHSKDDGYS
+235 GGYS

-250 EGMILSYEP
+250 EGILLGYAPE
-259 DPNKAIHLEN
+259 PNKVSNLEN
-269 IASMSSYKV
+269 IASIPSYKSV
-278 MWNDVQS
+278 WDEIQY
-285 ELAQGKSQGI
+285 ELAQGKSQGF
-295 IESDETQSFWVYER
+295 IESTATQSYWVYER

-321 PYGTVVN
+321 PYDMVIK

-339 AAAIVMAFVV
+339 SAAIVIAFVV
-349 GLFIRYL
+349 GIFVRYL

-364 EACEVKGTESN
+364 EACELTSTESN
-375 EQISSNDEISRLST
+375 EQISSKDEISRLST
-389 AFFSMMERQENLLH
+389 AFFSMVERQEYLLH

-427 HELRTPLNAIL
+427 H
-438 GMTESLQEHIF
+438 
-449 GAVNDRQLDA
+449 
-459 LQTVERSGNHLLE
+459 
-472 LINDILDLAKIESGQ
+472 DIR
-487 IELDFEIAS
+487 LDFAIAS
-496 ISLIAQSSLEFVKQ
+496 IPLIAQSSLEFVKQ
-510 QALKKQIQLTLKLDP
+510 QALKKQIQLTIKIAP

-566 PSVLN
+566 HFVLN
-571 KTIDTTQDYLQISI
+571 KITDTTQDYLQISI
-585 SDAGIGIAPENIQKL
+585 SDTGIGIAPENIQRL

-605 QIDSALNRQ
+605 QIDSALNRK

-650 LLPCLPLPNPQTKI
+650 LLPCLTLPNPQTEI
-664 GSGNL
+664 GSSNR
-669 PVKPLETKLSNTYT
+669 PVKPLETELATTYT
-683 DIRQDLLIL
+683 DVRQDFLIL

-706 YLKAKNYRFLLAK
+706 YLKVKGYRVLSAK

-775 DRERCLE
+775 DRERCMAA
-782 SGANDYLV
+782 GASDYLA
-790 KPVKLKNLAKMI
+790 KPIKLKTLADTIWSILGNRK
-802 QTLLESAG
+802 